1 MKATEVRQN
10 LKLQAYS
17 ILKEKIVSCEY
28 SPGSMLNEARLAT
41 ELGFS
46 RTPIREAI
54 SILEM
59 EGFLHIVPKKGI
71 LVTDILL
78 SDIVQIFQA
87 RMEIEPVA
95 LKLAGPNIPRE
106 KLLTWKEMFLTDAP
120 SIEHGYKTDT
130 AMHLG
135 IIGYC
140 NNAYIID
147 MMKKVFDK
155 NTRIIICSKP
165 AKNILRSWT
174 GFCAKISIW
183 PLQKCAPM
191 WPCAAMRQWTS
202 SILHNFL
209 SVYRE
214 TLNAI

>member
-1 MKATEVRQN
+1 MNTSTEVKQN

-17 ILKEKIVSCEY
+17 ILKEKIVGCEY
-28 SPGSMLNEARLAT
+28 RPGSMLNEAQLAA

-59 EGFLHIVPKKGI
+59 EGFLRIVPKKGI

-78 SDIVQIFQA
+78 SDIVQIFQT
-87 RMEIEPVA
+87 RMEIEPIA
-95 LKLAGPNIPRE
+95 LKLAGPNIPQE
-106 KLLTWKEMFLTDAP
+106 ELLAWKEMFMSDIT
-120 SIEHGYKTDT
+120 SIEHGYQADT

-135 IIGYC
+135 IISYC

-155 NTRIIICSKP
+155 NTRIIVCSTQNKAHMLEARKEHLDILDCLLRQDFEQAA
-165 AKNILRSWT
+165 AKMRTHVAGCRN
-174 GFCAKISIW
+174 
-183 PLQKCAPM
+183 
-191 WPCAAMRQWTS
+191 AAMDFFYS
-202 SILHNFL
+202 
-209 SVYRE
+209 
-214 TLNAI
+214 A

>member
-1 MKATEVRQN
+1 MKATAVRQN

-155 NTRIIICSKP
+155 NTRIIICSRQNKEHMQEARKEHLEILDGLLCEDFDLAA
-165 AKNILRSWT
+165 AKMRAHVAVCRN
-174 GFCAKISIW
+174 
-183 PLQKCAPM
+183 
-191 WPCAAMRQWTS
+191 AAMDFFYS
-202 SILHNFL
+202 S
-209 SVYRE
+209 
-214 TLNAI
+214 

>member
-95 LKLAGPNIPRE
+95 LKLAGPSIPRE

-155 NTRIIICSKP
+155 NTRIIICSRQNKEHMQEARKEHLEILDGLLCEDFDLAA
-165 AKNILRSWT
+165 AKMRAHVAVCRN
-174 GFCAKISIW
+174 
-183 PLQKCAPM
+183 
-191 WPCAAMRQWTS
+191 AAMDFFYS
-202 SILHNFL
+202 S
-209 SVYRE
+209 
-214 TLNAI
+214 

>member
-78 SDIVQIFQA
+78 SDIVQILQA

-155 NTRIIICSKP
+155 NTRIIICSRQNKEHMQEARKEHLEILDGLLCEDFDLAA
-165 AKNILRSWT
+165 AKMRAHVAVCRN
-174 GFCAKISIW
+174 
-183 PLQKCAPM
+183 
-191 WPCAAMRQWTS
+191 AAMDFFYS
-202 SILHNFL
+202 S
-209 SVYRE
+209 
-214 TLNAI
+214 

>member
-1 MKATEVRQN
+1 MKSTEGKQN
-10 LKLQAYS
+10 LKLQAYA

-87 RMEIEPVA
+87 RMEIEPIA
-95 LKLAGPNIPRE
+95 LKLAGPNIPQE
-106 KLLTWKEMFLTDAP
+106 KLLMWRDLFLADVP
-120 SIEHGYKTDT
+120 SIEHGYQTDT

-135 IIGYC
+135 IISYC

-155 NTRIIICSKP
+155 NTRIIICSTQNKKHMQK
-165 AKNILRSWT
+165 AREEHLEILDKLLCQDFELAASKMRAHVAV
-174 GFCAKISIW
+174 CRN
-183 PLQKCAPM
+183 
-191 WPCAAMRQWTS
+191 AAMDFFYS
-202 SILHNFL
+202 
-209 SVYRE
+209 
-214 TLNAI
+214 A

>member
-1 MKATEVRQN
+1 MTTTRETKQN

-17 ILKEKIVSCEY
+17 ILKEKIVHCEY
-28 SPGSMLNEARLAT
+28 PPGSMLNEAQLAS

-87 RMEIEPVA
+87 RMEIEPIA
-95 LKLAGPNIPRE
+95 LKLASPNIPHE
-106 KLLTWKEMFLTDAP
+106 ELIKWKEIFQSDML
-120 SIEHGYKTDT
+120 SIEHGYQTDT
-130 AMHLG
+130 AMHLEM
-135 IIGYC
+135 ISYC

-147 MMKKVFDK
+147 MMKKIFDK
-155 NTRIIICSKP
+155 NMRIIVCSTQNKDHLQEVR
-165 AKNILRSWT
+165 KEHIEILDCLLTQDIEQAATKLRT
-174 GFCAKISIW
+174 HVAGCRN
-183 PLQKCAPM
+183 
-191 WPCAAMRQWTS
+191 AAMDFFYST
-202 SILHNFL
+202 
-209 SVYRE
+209 
-214 TLNAI
+214 

>member
-155 NTRIIICSKP
+155 NTRIIICSRQNKEHMQEARKEHLEILDGLLCEDFDLAA
-165 AKNILRSWT
+165 AKMRAHVAVCRN
-174 GFCAKISIW
+174 
-183 PLQKCAPM
+183 
-191 WPCAAMRQWTS
+191 AAMDFFYS
-202 SILHNFL
+202 S
-209 SVYRE
+209 
-214 TLNAI
+214 

>member
-1 MKATEVRQN
+1 MNTPTETKKN

-17 ILKEKIVSCEY
+17 ILKEKIVSCKY
-28 SPGSMLNEARLAT
+28 RPGSMLNEAQLAA

-59 EGFLHIVPKKGI
+59 DGFLHIVPKKGI

-87 RMEIEPVA
+87 RMEIEPIS
-95 LKLAGPNIPRE
+95 LKLAGPNIPQE
-106 KLLTWKEMFLTDAP
+106 ELLAWKEMFLSDVT
-120 SIEHGYKTDT
+120 SIEHGYQADT

-155 NTRIIICSKP
+155 NTRIIICSTQNKAHMQEARKEHLEILDCLLQQDFELA
-165 AKNILRSWT
+165 AKKMRAHVAVCRN
-174 GFCAKISIW
+174 
-183 PLQKCAPM
+183 
-191 WPCAAMRQWTS
+191 AAMDFFYS
-202 SILHNFL
+202 S
-209 SVYRE
+209 
-214 TLNAI
+214 